1 MELIPMHKQ
10 KSIVDELNRIPTT
23 ATQVNIHVIMKEK
36 LNIDA
41 SNNIYLFFKSS
52 LNKLIITAIKTFEF
66 Y

>member
-1 MELIPMHKQ
+1 MHKQ
-10 KSIVDELNRIPTT
+10 MSIVKKLNRIPTT
-23 ATQVNIHVIMKEK
+23 AIQVIIHVIMRKK